1 MRTQVAALA
10 LALGLAA
17 GAGPA
22 AAQEAAWWTQR
33 MTFGAGPAFVENLW
47 AKGRQMR
54 GESVVEGR
62 RIVTYVD
69 DKRYVIVDE
78 LGKAGISIERSP
90 HSISQDARRKRPFG
104 TELDDIVKLGGE
116 KVGQEMRA
124 GQEVD
129 HYRVT
134 RGDGDRD
141 EVWVTTDATALPIE
155 SIYRDRSS
163 GAANRRVYLRWVEA
177 NFPADFFAPPRDV
190 KLEVLSYDEYV
201 TRSKQGPVGP
211 APPFYSDLLHGTRE

>member
-1 MRTQVAALA
+1 MRTHLAALA
-10 LALGLAA
+10 LALGLVSVA
-17 GAGPA
+17 GTAG
-22 AAQEAAWWTQR
+22 AQEAAWWTQR

-47 AKGRQMR
+47 AKGRRMR
-54 GESVVEGR
+54 AESVVEGR
-62 RIVTYVD
+62 RIVTFVD
-69 DKRYVIVDE
+69 DKRFVIVDE
-78 LGKAGISIERSP
+78 LGKAGVSIERSA
-90 HSISQDARRKRPFG
+90 HSIAQDGKRKRPFG

-141 EVWVTTDATALPIE
+141 EVWVTTDESHLPIE
-155 SIYRDRSS
+155 SVYRDRGT

-177 NFPADFFAPPRDV
+177 QFPDDFFAPSRDV
-190 KLEVLSYDEYV
+190 KLESMSYDEYV